1 MPFLEFFESNESN
14 ILSTLTSRLRD
25 RIRSR
30 HWRRF
35 SVKKTRFKIVP
46 STELPST
53 SIISTD
59 EVKTKN
65 LSPRFLDYE
74 DSVNG
79 INNPSLSFILPVFM
93 EILENRA
100 LQQGWD
106 QTLFQVTQN
115 GQSLS
120 IIDMT
125 VTTSVNVYMFTK
137 TIATQDTAKL
147 YVCLKG
153 LLEDKVLMG
162 MMAVKKRQSTLSL
175 Q

>member
-1 MPFLEFFESNESN
+1 MPVGVSSRSKSRKCSLVARGVTSSPGRAKHGPFLDFFESNESN

-79 INNPSLSFILPVFM
+79 
-93 EILENRA
+93 
-100 LQQGWD
+100 
-106 QTLFQVTQN
+106 
-115 GQSLS
+115 
-120 IIDMT
+120 
-125 VTTSVNVYMFTK
+125 
-137 TIATQDTAKL
+137 
-147 YVCLKG
+147 
-153 LLEDKVLMG
+153 
-162 MMAVKKRQSTLSL
+162 
-175 Q
+175 

>member
-1 MPFLEFFESNESN
+1 M
-14 ILSTLTSRLRD
+14 
-25 RIRSR
+25 
-30 HWRRF
+30 
-35 SVKKTRFKIVP
+35 
-46 STELPST
+46 
-53 SIISTD
+53 
-59 EVKTKN
+59 KTKN